1 MRSILLLP
9 LMTGALTV
17 TLAGCTVGPDY
28 AGPPRAASDGAT
40 AAAFVRADAG
50 AVTAAPPVA
59 DWWKPLGDPLLDD
72 LIARALAGNTDV
84 KAGEARLRQARAA
97 LGEERANLAPKVSA
111 SAMYAHAHV
120 PGVAFGS
127 SDGSDSSS
135 GGDSSGG
142 SSGTDLNLYNLG
154 FNASWEVDLFGGQRR
169 AVEAARAG
177 IEGAEASLAD
187 VQVSIAANVAKSY
200 LDLRDRQQ
208 RIALGQQS
216 IAWQE
221 EALTLTR
228 QRLERGTATAM
239 EVAQA
244 EGQLASARAQIAPLA
259 AERDAYMNALAVLT
273 AQEPGALDAALAAA
287 GEIPLPPATVPV
299 GDPARL
305 IANRPDIRAAERELA
320 ADTAKIGQAE
330 AARFPRLSFMGL
342 IGIGGTKISD
352 LGKLDD
358 FTALAAPQLSWSFL
372 DFGRSK
378 AKVHQ
383 SEAVRDEAE
392 ARYRG
397 TVLTAL
403 RDAEDSLARYREG
416 RITVAALARAR
427 DKAAMAESLTDQR
440 FQSGTATRVAVLN
453 ARRDRSSAEQNL
465 VTARAA
471 LTSDYVAIQKAL
483 GLAWR

>member
-9 LMTGALTV
+9 VLTGL
-17 TLAGCTVGPDY
+17 LAGCTLGPNY
-28 AGPPRAASDGAT
+28 AGPPQALPDAPMPAT
-40 AAAFVRADAG
+40 FARADR
-50 AVTAAPPVA
+50 TSLTTAPPLA
-59 DWWKPLGDPLLDD
+59 DWWKPLGDPVLDD
-72 LIARALAGNTDV
+72 LIARALASNTDV
-84 KAGEARLRQARAA
+84 TAGEARLRQARAA
-97 LGEERANLAPKVSA
+97 LGQERANAGPSVSA
-111 SAMYAHAHV
+111 SALYAHAHV
-120 PGVAFGS
+120 PGLDLGS
-127 SDGSDSSS
+127 SDG
-135 GGDSSGG
+135 G
-142 SSGTDLNLYNLG
+142 SSGEGSGEGGGGSTDLNLYNLG

-169 AVEAARAG
+169 AVEAARASL
-177 IEGAEASLAD
+177 EGAEASLAD
-187 VQVSIAANVAKSY
+187 VQVSLAANVAKSY

-221 EALTLTR
+221 EALVLTR
-228 QRLERGTATAM
+228 QRLERGTTTAM

-259 AERDAYMNALAVLT
+259 AERDAFLNALAVLT
-273 AQEPGALDAALAAA
+273 AQAPGALDASLGGG
-287 GEIPLPPATVPV
+287 GEIPLPPASVPV

-352 LGKLDD
+352 LSKLDD

-378 AKVHQ
+378 AKVRQ
-383 SEAVRDEAE
+383 TEAVRDEAE

-397 TVLTAL
+397 AVLTAL
-403 RDAEDSLARYREG
+403 RDAEDSLARFREG
-416 RITVAALARAR
+416 RVTVAALARAR
-427 DKAAMAESLTDQR
+427 EKAALTESLAEQR
-440 FQSGTATRVAVLN
+440 FQAGTATKVALLD
-453 ARRDRSSAEQNL
+453 ARRGRSTAEQNL
-465 VTARAA
+465 VSARAA
-471 LTSDYVAIQKAL
+471 LTADYVAIQKAL